1 MFLIKREGCIPYL
14 PSYDTADINS
24 EGMTT
29 VLMFWYV
36 VVFFFF
42 SISFISLARIYMK
55 GCWSPK
61 ANSTI
66 K

>member
-29 VLMFWYV
+29 VLVFWC
-36 VVFFFF
+36 VFFFF
-42 SISFISLARIYMK
+42 SISFIRLARIYMK
-55 GCWSPK
+55 GC
-61 ANSTI
+61 
-66 K
+66 

>member
-1 MFLIKREGCIPYL
+1 MFLIKREGCILYL

-36 VVFFFF
+36 MLWGFFFF

-55 GCWSPK
+55 GC
-61 ANSTI
+61 
-66 K
+66 